1 MSSLRLAGQGPLRY
15 LIGDGRRPR
24 VRRRSVGETKVADQI
39 NVLGVAGS
47 LREGSYN
54 RAALRAAIELA
65 PAGMTIET
73 FDLAPIQ
80 PYNEDVKQ
88 QGFPPP
94 EQEFRDK
101 IRAADALLIVTP
113 EYNRG
118 ISGVLKNAID
128 WASRPPD
135 QPFNGKPAAIF
146 GASPGMVGT
155 AVAQFELRRYLG
167 VLNALVLNTPSVMI
181 GQAAAKFDERG
192 RLTDQPTREIIGQM
206 LAALADWTRR
216 HGR

>member
-1 MSSLRLAGQGPLRY
+1 MVAGAGS
-15 LIGDGRRPR
+15 GGAA
-24 VRRRSVGETKVADQI
+24 SGETKVADQI
-39 NVLGVAGS
+39 SVLGIAGS
-47 LREGSYN
+47 LRQGSYN
-54 RAALRAAIELA
+54 RAALRAALELA
-65 PAGMTIET
+65 PAGMTIEV

-94 EQEFRDK
+94 EREFREK
-101 IRAADALLIVTP
+101 IRAADALLIATP

-118 ISGVLKNAID
+118 VSGVLKNAID

-155 AVAQFELRRYLG
+155 AVAQYELRRYLA
-167 VLNALVLNTPSVMI
+167 VLNAFVLTTPSVMI
-181 GQAAAKFDERG
+181 GQAAAKFDEQG

-206 LAALADWTRR
+206 LVALADWTRR